1 MACIFLFASIVMTTL
16 GCSNVKPKNE
26 GTQSSSSIK
35 NPSKALSSSD
45 ESDTDFTLDYS
56 GNSSLHRN
64 LPLSGTTWEWEGGFD
79 SENFV
84 KLDNPSQYKIEFKFN
99 GWFDF
104 QADCK
109 RGSGIYEVKGEH
121 IALAVIKASRKTC
134 ANGSKADEFQSS
146 LETVRGFRVDETKLF
161 FDVKRSEKTLIFH
174 LKP

>member
-1 MACIFLFASIVMTTL
+1 MACALLLATIAMMIL
-16 GCSNVKPKNE
+16 GCSNVEPKNE
-26 GTQSSSSIK
+26 SNQASSSIK
-35 NPSKALSSSD
+35 KPSKALSSSD
-45 ESDTDFTLDYS
+45 ESDADFTLDYS
-56 GNSSLHRN
+56 GISSLHRN
-64 LPLSGTTWEWEGGFD
+64 LPLSGTTWEWEGEFD

-84 KLDNPSQYKIEFKFN
+84 KLDNPSLYKIEFKFN

-109 RGSGIYEVKGEH
+109 KGSGIYEIKGEH
-121 IALAVIKASRKTC
+121 IALAVIKASRKSC
-134 ANGSKADEFQSS
+134 ASGSKADEFQSS